1 MVMTDIPLI
10 DGYEERSKLIL
21 NEIYLLAMFSPR
33 FTVNIK
39 RQNESQNSSTFPMF
53 NIALI
58 KNSLMNIYGGSDRLV

>member
-10 DGYEERSKLIL
+10 GGYEERSKIIL

-39 RQNESQNSSTFPMF
+39 RQNESQNSS
-53 NIALI
+53 
-58 KNSLMNIYGGSDRLV
+58 DV